1 MKKSKKITAL
11 SLSFAFVL
19 NTFAT
24 AIPVSAETAGESQ
37 VYAYEGYT
45 VEYKIVNEWTGN
57 QNIQVTITNTS
68 DELISNWAVGYNASG
83 EINGLWNAQ
92 IYGQQGTEYILSC
105 ASYNSEIVP
114 GGSVN
119 FGYTLTG
126 DSFKFPQN
134 IINCAE
140 RVDITDG
147 YNVYY
152 NIIGDYGDTYQAEM
166 IIENLSDTDI
176 SAWQLSFDGN
186 VTIDN
191 LWNGKLIENTDGS
204 FKVKNAEH
212 NSVISTNNS
221 ASFNFGGTR
230 ITEDDTTI
238 GESSDDSGMTVEADS
253 NYDIIFDNYKL
264 TGVVIPMEFEFEFD
278 LELDSDEDGLPDY
291 LERRIGSDRHNADT
305 DGDELPDGYEYY
317 TLGTDLKKTD
327 SDDNGLSDADE
338 DFDEEGLTNLEEYNL
353 GTSPFNPD
361 SDYDGLSDYD
371 EINTYNTDPLNHDS
385 DTDKVTDGD
394 EVILGL
400 DPNNPETNGY
410 PDSEYTTEQ
419 TVSADSEALE
429 YINNIEDNP
438 YTVSVEITAAGVADN
453 CLSADESGYSSAI
466 LQNDAVLGVVPE
478 LTYSDGL
485 SVTDVVINFTL
496 DDSVVENT
504 LGVYA
509 DNPAFDGINRFNVFK
524 FFEDTNTLLPIETSY
539 NESTN
544 TVSTHVDE
552 TGTYCLIDMEIWLN
566 NIENMPAGNY
576 YNESDNEPANIV
588 FCLDTRSIIDSESFD
603 AIKADIKA
611 ITEDAFSRY
620 GEIKVYVYYQR
631 FGSNFKVTNNLLKDS
646 VTGENY
652 FTGYEEAAKAL
663 DRLETYMIKSN
674 FWAYDYVEATQYI
687 IDNCDE
693 NIIAMYHITA
703 DDRVMGSVSGAKKL
717 LQTVQNSKYTNKDD
731 EEINRIY
738 VSLLCPN
745 SDKVIDS
752 NSYVYELVEKSGGVI
767 YTDATI
773 DEELETETVEV
784 PVFLAASTVESTESS
799 TANDEVI
806 IEEDTFADTVRDCI
820 IGILGEGNGNEYK
833 IISSTGLTTIKLDKP
848 LTKDSDTDT
857 DNDDLSDW
865 KEVNTDL
872 IIKLLVGDT
881 VGDITLVNR
890 KWSIPN
896 YWLPTFEELKNNYSD
911 LYYVEGGLAKWYDA
925 NDNGGNPLLN
935 MKDVRV
941 LPINSVPVDA
951 DGDND
956 GVVDQYDDFALRKG
970 NINIH
975 YTKIENYYNGEPA
988 SGYRWTNEH
997 LSDDSITPF
1006 VVLQAYS
1013 TYKSIYN
1020 DDIVDIY
1027 RLPYSNESVIFSTN
1041 KSYNA
1046 VSVIQ
1051 SEGNYWFKIYE
1062 NNQYGYVRWDG
1073 VNNKDLIE
1081 NAISYKVR
1089 YMARCEFEDYSYFTT
1104 DETKCTKNHDK
1115 CIDYL
1120 QLKYYTASQCA
1131 GFASLV
1137 YEVLSGK
1144 DAVFPKNFIYEGT
1157 PNCYYEGNDI
1167 LLTEETAQTLL
1178 ENIPIGSY
1186 IRCYYKEH
1194 SLIIAGKSTS
1204 NTDNYDV
1211 MVYHCNYPLFP
1222 SNYNMNN
1229 FDRPDLT
1236 DTYYYENKT
1245 CIITLEKLT
1254 FAEFAE
1260 KLRTL
1265 NWYYVCFESEETNE
1279 ETPNEL
1285 N

>member
-11 SLSFAFVL
+11 SLSFAFAL

-152 NIIGDYGDTYQAEM
+152 NITGDYGDTYQAEM
-166 IIENLSDTDI
+166 FIENLSDTDI

-230 ITEDDTTI
+230 IVKNDTTI
-238 GESSDDSGMTVEADS
+238 GESSDDSDMTVEADS

-278 LELDSDEDGLPDY
+278 PELDSDEDGLPDY

-496 DDSVVENT
+496 DDSVVKNT

-576 YNESDNEPANIV
+576 YTESDNEPANIV

-663 DRLETYMIKSN
+663 DRPETYTIKSN

-738 VSLLCPN
+738 ISLLCPN
-745 SDKVIDS
+745 SDKIIDS
-752 NSYVYELVEKSGGVI
+752 DSYVYELVEKSGGVI

-773 DEELETETVEV
+773 DEELETETVEA
-784 PVFLAASTVESTESS
+784 PMFLAASTTESAESS
-799 TANDEVI
+799 TIDDE
-806 IEEDTFADTVRDCI
+806 DKKWA
-820 IGILGEGNGNEYK
+820 GYYK
-833 IISSTGLTTIKLDKP
+833 AIK
-848 LTKDSDTDT
+848 
-857 DNDDLSDW
+857 
-865 KEVNTDL
+865 NT
-872 IIKLLVGDT
+872 LLY
-881 VGDITLVNR
+881 L
-890 KWSIPN
+890 
-896 YWLPTFEELKNNYSD
+896 
-911 LYYVEGGLAKWYDA
+911 
-925 NDNGGNPLLN
+925 NGGHN
-935 MKDVRV
+935 
-941 LPINSVPVDA
+941 
-951 DGDND
+951 
-956 GVVDQYDDFALRKG
+956 
-970 NINIH
+970 
-975 YTKIENYYNGEPA
+975 EA
-988 SGYRWTNEH
+988 S
-997 LSDDSITPF
+997 
-1006 VVLQAYS
+1006 
-1013 TYKSIYN
+1013 
-1020 DDIVDIY
+1020 
-1027 RLPYSNESVIFSTN
+1027 
-1041 KSYNA
+1041 
-1046 VSVIQ
+1046 
-1051 SEGNYWFKIYE
+1051 
-1062 NNQYGYVRWDG
+1062 
-1073 VNNKDLIE
+1073 
-1081 NAISYKVR
+1081 
-1089 YMARCEFEDYSYFTT
+1089 
-1104 DETKCTKNHDK
+1104 
-1115 CIDYL
+1115 
-1120 QLKYYTASQCA
+1120 
-1131 GFASLV
+1131 
-1137 YEVLSGK
+1137 
-1144 DAVFPKNFIYEGT
+1144 
-1157 PNCYYEGNDI
+1157 
-1167 LLTEETAQTLL
+1167 
-1178 ENIPIGSY
+1178 
-1186 IRCYYKEH
+1186 
-1194 SLIIAGKSTS
+1194 
-1204 NTDNYDV
+1204 
-1211 MVYHCNYPLFP
+1211 
-1222 SNYNMNN
+1222 
-1229 FDRPDLT
+1229 
-1236 DTYYYENKT
+1236 
-1245 CIITLEKLT
+1245 
-1254 FAEFAE
+1254 
-1260 KLRTL
+1260 
-1265 NWYYVCFESEETNE
+1265 
-1279 ETPNEL
+1279 
-1285 N
+1285 

>member
-114 GGSVN
+114 GDSVN

-152 NIIGDYGDTYQAEM
+152 NITGDYGDTYQAEM
-166 IIENLSDTDI
+166 FIENLSDTDI

-278 LELDSDEDGLPDY
+278 PELDSDEDGLPDY

-305 DGDELPDGYEYY
+305 DGDSLPDGYEYY
-317 TLGTDLKKTD
+317 TLGTGLKKTD

-438 YTVSVEITAAGVADN
+438 YTVSVEITAAGVTDN

-576 YNESDNEPANIV
+576 YTESDNEPANIV

-693 NIIAMYHITA
+693 NIIAMYHITD

-784 PVFLAASTVESTESS
+784 PVFFTASTAASAESS
-799 TANDEVI
+799 TINDEAV

-820 IGILGEGNGNEYK
+820 IGILGEGNSNEYK

-941 LPINSVPVDA
+941 LPIDSDPVDA

-956 GVVDQYDDFALRKG
+956 GITDGSILVGDAKYTDDDKPLKFSYKYYDDQLQKLSKEIPNAQFNFVEYDFTLDEFVESQYESGWNLTHEK
-970 NINIH
+970 
-975 YTKIENYYNGEPA
+975 NYKASNAEQQRLYKKNGISYPNMFFPTRE
-988 SGYRWTNEH
+988 GIKFYCDT
-997 LSDDSITPF
+997 
-1006 VVLQAYS
+1006 S
-1013 TYKSIYN
+1013 TYMDSKHIYAFY
-1020 DDIVDIY
+1020 DIRNNYATQYAAVKMLQGSYFDQGDKINEY
-1027 RLPYSNESVIFSTN
+1027 AKYFVEAANESGLDLSFIISKCFIECGSGKDGDKDACSELCAGMVATSG
-1041 KSYNA
+1041 KSYNQTVYNMYGIGA
-1046 VSVIQ
+1046 YD
-1051 SEGNYWFKIYE
+1051 SERGATAEGCIRASNEGWITERDAIVDGAKYICDSFLE
-1062 NNQYGYVRWDG
+1062 NNQY
-1073 VNNKDLIE
+1073 
-1081 NAISYKVR
+1081 
-1089 YMARCEFEDYSYFTT
+1089 TQ
-1104 DETKCTKNHDK
+1104 
-1115 CIDYL
+1115 YL
-1120 QLKYYTASQCA
+1120 QKYNLVTFSKDGEIGLQYATAINYAYVGAEQTYSNLKSISNCNTLC
-1131 GFASLV
+1131 F
-1137 YEVLSGK
+1137 EIP
-1144 DAVFPKNFIYEGT
+1144 VF
-1157 PNCYYEGNDI
+1157 ND
-1167 LLTEETAQTLL
+1167 
-1178 ENIPIGSY
+1178 Y
-1186 IRCYYKEH
+1186 
-1194 SLIIAGKSTS
+1194 
-1204 NTDNYDV
+1204 YDV
-1211 MVYHCNYPLFP
+1211 
-1222 SNYNMNN
+1222 
-1229 FDRPDLT
+1229 
-1236 DTYYYENKT
+1236 E
-1245 CIITLEKLT
+1245 
-1254 FAEFAE
+1254 
-1260 KLRTL
+1260 
-1265 NWYYVCFESEETNE
+1265 
-1279 ETPNEL
+1279 
-1285 N
+1285 

>member
-37 VYAYEGYT
+37 IYAYEGYT

-68 DELISNWAVGYNASG
+68 NEHISNWAVGYNASG

-92 IYGQQGTEYILSC
+92 VYGQQGTEYILTC
-105 ASYNSEIVP
+105 ESYNSEIAP
-114 GGSVN
+114 GNSVN
-119 FGYTLTG
+119 FGYTLT
-126 DSFKFPQN
+126 SENFKYPQN
-134 IINCAE
+134 IINCAK

-152 NIIGDYGDTYQAEM
+152 NISGDYGDTYQAEM
-166 IIENLSDTDI
+166 IIDNLSDTDI

-204 FKVKNAEH
+204 FKVKNTEH
-212 NSVISTNNS
+212 NSVISANNS

-230 ITEDDTTI
+230 IVESDTTI

-253 NYDIIFDNYKL
+253 NYDIVFDNYKL

-278 LELDSDEDGLPDY
+278 PELDSDDDGLPDY

-305 DGDELPDGYEYY
+305 DGDGLPDGYEYY

-327 SDDNGLSDADE
+327 SDDNGLSDAVE

-371 EINTYNTDPLNHDS
+371 EINTYNTDPLNPDS
-385 DTDKVTDGD
+385 DLDKVTDGD

-419 TVSADSEALE
+419 TVSEDSKALG
-429 YINNIEDNP
+429 YINNIEGNP

-453 CLSADESGYSSAI
+453 CLYADESGYSGAI

-496 DDSVVENT
+496 DNSVVENT

-524 FFEDTNTLLPIETSY
+524 FFEDTNILLPIETFY
-539 NESTN
+539 DESTN

-566 NIENMPAGNY
+566 NIENMPTGNY
-576 YNESDNEPANIV
+576 YTESDNEPANIV

-603 AIKADIKA
+603 TIKADIKA

-693 NIIAMYHITA
+693 NIIAIYHITA

-752 NSYVYELVEKSGGVI
+752 DSYVCELVEKSGGVI

-773 DEELETETVEV
+773 DEELETETVEA
-784 PVFLAASTVESTESS
+784 PVFLAANTAEESVEYASSNSVKSAFDSYYANTESEQ
-799 TANDEVI
+799 TNPITENLY
-806 IEEDTFADTVRDCI
+806 T
-820 IGILGEGNGNEYK
+820 ILGFGNEATYQV
-833 IISSTGLTTIKLDKP
+833 ISSTGLSTIKLEKVLDNK
-848 LTKDSDTDT
+848 SSTDT
-857 DNDDLSDW
+857 DKDGKLDWDEVDTELIFETLESSEKNFRRDRIPVSYLPSLTDCINRIEEREDTQLDYIVNGYKQMDL
-865 KEVNTDL
+865 
-872 IIKLLVGDT
+872 KLMEYNHGT
-881 VGDITLVNR
+881 
-890 KWSIPN
+890 SI
-896 YWLPTFEELKNNYSD
+896 
-911 LYYVEGGLAKWYDA
+911 
-925 NDNGGNPLLN
+925 
-935 MKDVRV
+935 MV
-941 LPINSVPVDA
+941 LPLISNPVDA
-951 DGDND
+951 DSDND
-956 GVVDQYDDFALRKG
+956 GIIDIDDDNPLNNYMLSPKGKEVTKCSVLTTFRRPITSTVIKNTTAFSFPVEGMEMTNIAFTEAETVKAVAIVLFDSSYWIKIRLKTGLNLYIKYEDIKDYESLGVVFGLQNRQVLNVKDSYIYKQTGDDYGYSFPKRSCATFSYATALSLIFQCKFTPDLIDADYRGYVSSFDFKVCKKEVEEDGRKI
-970 NINIH
+970 INYEKI
-975 YTKIENYYNGEPA
+975 TKDNNQDEPVFKA
-988 SGYRWTNEH
+988 ARLQRFYSSSGYAYANMCSDKEKVMFEIDQILNNSYVPIMFHVYNNDNENEH
-997 LSDDSITPF
+997 
-1006 VVLQAYS
+1006 
-1013 TYKSIYN
+1013 
-1020 DDIVDIY
+1020 
-1027 RLPYSNESVIFSTN
+1027 
-1041 KSYNA
+1041 
-1046 VSVIQ
+1046 
-1051 SEGNYWFKIYE
+1051 W
-1062 NNQYGYVRWDG
+1062 
-1073 VNNKDLIE
+1073 
-1081 NAISYKVR
+1081 
-1089 YMARCEFEDYSYFTT
+1089 
-1104 DETKCTKNHDK
+1104 
-1115 CIDYL
+1115 
-1120 QLKYYTASQCA
+1120 
-1131 GFASLV
+1131 
-1137 YEVLSGK
+1137 
-1144 DAVFPKNFIYEGT
+1144 
-1157 PNCYYEGNDI
+1157 
-1167 LLTEETAQTLL
+1167 
-1178 ENIPIGSY
+1178 
-1186 IRCYYKEH
+1186 
-1194 SLIIAGKSTS
+1194 SLIIGKV
-1204 NTDNYDV
+1204 DGKYWIYDPYFGEIGV
-1211 MVYHCNYPLFP
+1211 LEDTMQYYRKD
-1222 SNYNMNN
+1222 YNGNWS
-1229 FDRPDLT
+1229 
-1236 DTYYYENKT
+1236 YEYGV
-1245 CIITLEKLT
+1245 IIKSYE
-1254 FAEFAE
+1254 
-1260 KLRTL
+1260 
-1265 NWYYVCFESEETNE
+1265 
-1279 ETPNEL
+1279 
-1285 N
+1285 